1 MRVNFQYTENLKKG
15 RGDKMYVRDIYLN
28 KLKEYIDTEFIKV
41 ITGVRRS
48 GKSYL
53 LKMMENELKNK
64 DIKRK
69 DIIFLNFESLELM
82 QLEDAEDLHLYLQKK
97 VFKDS
102 KHSKKYFLFDE
113 IQRIKNWEKL
123 VNGLRVS
130 HDCDIYITGSNSDM
144 LSGELATHL
153 AGRYVEIPIY
163 PLSFV
168 EFLQFKSYDR
178 EKIDLKWKEYFEYGG
193 FPSVVLSRESLKLD
207 VLSGIY
213 SSIVLR
219 DIAQRANVRESAVLE
234 KVILFLL
241 DNIGQIVNT
250 NKIANTI
257 KSSGRSIS
265 NNTIEN
271 YLSLLEKS
279 FLFYKA
285 QRYDIRGKEYLSTS
299 AKYYVV
305 DLGFFKSQINQ
316 NRNQGS
322 RLENM
327 VYLELKRRGYQ
338 ISIGTYDNKEIDFI
352 ASKDSQNI
360 YIQVADKIPENNS
373 RETDNLLNL
382 PTGSKKILIVNTWS
396 DVGSYEGIPIIHI
409 SDFLLGKELK
419 L

>member
-1 MRVNFQYTENLKKG
+1 MEIREFYLERIKK
-15 RGDKMYVRDIYLN
+15 
-28 KLKEYIDTEFIKV
+28 YINTEFIKV

-53 LKMMENELKNK
+53 LKMLEKELI
-64 DIKRK
+64 DRGIKGK
-69 DIIFLNFESLELM
+69 SIVYLNFESLELM
-82 QLEDAEDLHLYLQKK
+82 HLTSALDLKSYIQENVAKK
-97 VFKDS
+97 GKI
-102 KHSKKYFLFDE
+102 HFLLDE
-113 IQRIKNWEKL
+113 IQRIKDWEKV

-130 HDCDIYITGSNSDM
+130 YDSDIYITGSNSDI

-153 AGRYVEIPIY
+153 AGRYVEISMY
-163 PLSFV
+163 PLSFE

-178 EKIDLKWKEYFEYGG
+178 EKIDLKWREYFEYGG
-193 FPSVVLSRESLKLD
+193 FPSVVLSDESLKVD

-213 SSIVLR
+213 SSIVLK
-219 DIAQRANVRESAVLE
+219 DIAQRSNLRESSILE

-241 DNIGQIVNT
+241 DNIGKIVNT

-257 KSSGRSIS
+257 KSSGRSVS

-285 QRYDIRGKEYLSTS
+285 QRYDIKGKEYLSTS

-327 VYLELKRRGYQ
+327 VYLELRRRGYRV
-338 ISIGTYDNKEIDFI
+338 STGTYNNKEIDFI
-352 ASKDSQNI
+352 ASRGETTI
-360 YIQVADKIPENNS
+360 YIQVADKIPENS
-373 RETDNLLNL
+373 TRETDNLLNI
-382 PTGSKKILIVNTWS
+382 PTGAKKMLIVNSWS
-396 DVGSYEGIPIIHI
+396 DVGILEGIPIIHI
-409 SDFLLGKELK
+409 SDFLLGKE
-419 L
+419 

>member
-1 MRVNFQYTENLKKG
+1 MVIRETYIERLKK
-15 RGDKMYVRDIYLN
+15 
-28 KLKEYIDTEFIKV
+28 YIDTEFVKV

-53 LKMMENELKNK
+53 LKMLAQELK
-64 DIKRK
+64 DRGVGDE

-82 QLEDAEDLHLYLQKK
+82 KLEDAEDLSAYIQEN
-97 VFKDS
+97 VPS
-102 KHSKKYFLFDE
+102 GSKKYFLFDE

-123 VNGLRVS
+123 VNGLRIS
-130 HDCDIYITGSNSDM
+130 YDSDIYITGSNSDL
-144 LSGELATHL
+144 LSGELSTHL
-153 AGRYVEIPIY
+153 AGRYVEISIY
-163 PLSFV
+163 PLSFM
-168 EFLQFKSYDR
+168 EFLQFKSFDR
-178 EKIDLKWKEYFEYGG
+178 DKIDLKWREYFEYGG
-193 FPSVVLSRESLKLD
+193 FPSVVLSEESLKMD

-219 DIAQRANVRESAVLE
+219 DIAQRANVRESSILE

-257 KSSGRSIS
+257 KSSGRSVS
-265 NNTIEN
+265 NNTVEN

-285 QRYDIRGKEYLSTS
+285 QRYDIIGKEYLSTS

-316 NRNQGS
+316 NRNWGS

-327 VYLELKRRGYQ
+327 IYLELRRRGYRVG
-338 ISIGTYDNKEIDFI
+338 IGAFGNKEIDFI
-352 ASKDSQNI
+352 ASKGSETV
-360 YIQVADKIPENNS
+360 YIQVADRIPENSS
-373 RETDNLLNL
+373 RELDNLLTI
-382 PTGSKKILIVNTWS
+382 PTGAKKLLIVNNWS
-396 DVGSYEGIPIIHI
+396 DVGTYEGIPSVHI
-409 SDFLLGKELK
+409 SDFLLQGEAINDRI
-419 L
+419 

>member
-1 MRVNFQYTENLKKG
+1 MRVMYIRNHYLEKVKK
-15 RGDKMYVRDIYLN
+15 
-28 KLKEYIDTEFIKV
+28 YIDTEFIKV
-41 ITGVRRS
+41 IIGVRRS

-53 LKMMENELKNK
+53 LKMLEQELKERG
-64 DIKRK
+64 IKSEN
-69 DIIFLNFESLELM
+69 ILFLNFESLELM
-82 QLEDAEDLHLYLQKK
+82 YVDNAKDLNEYIRER
-97 VFKDS
+97 VSNES
-102 KHSKKYFLFDE
+102 KIYFLFDE
-113 IQRIKNWEKL
+113 IQRIKDWEKL

-130 HDCDIYITGSNSDM
+130 YDSDIYITGSNSEI

-153 AGRYVEIPIY
+153 AGRYVEIQIY
-163 PLSFV
+163 PLSFI
-168 EFLQFKSYDR
+168 EFLEFKNYAG
-178 EKIDLKWKEYFEYGG
+178 EKMDLKLREYFEFGG
-193 FPSVVLSRESLKLD
+193 FPSVVLSNENLKLD

-219 DIAQRANVRESAVLE
+219 DIAARANVRESAILE

-250 NKIANTI
+250 NKITNTI
-257 KSSGRSIS
+257 KSSGRSVS

-322 RLENM
+322 RIENM
-327 VYLELKRRGYQ
+327 VFLELKRRGYQ
-338 ISIGTYDNKEIDFI
+338 VSIGTYENKEIDFI
-352 ASKDSQNI
+352 ASKEEETI
-360 YIQVADKIPENNS
+360 YIQVADKIPEDSS
-373 RETDNLLNL
+373 RETDNLLSI
-382 PTGSKKILIVNTWS
+382 PTGAKKILIVNNWN
-396 DVGSYEGIPIIHI
+396 DVGLFEGIPIIHI
-409 SDFLLGKELK
+409 SDFLLGEQL
-419 L
+419 

>member
-1 MRVNFQYTENLKKG
+1 MRVMYIRNHYLEKVKK
-15 RGDKMYVRDIYLN
+15 
-28 KLKEYIDTEFIKV
+28 YIDTEFIKV
-41 ITGVRRS
+41 IIGVRRS

-53 LKMMENELKNK
+53 LKMLEQELKERG
-64 DIKRK
+64 IKSEN
-69 DIIFLNFESLELM
+69 ILFLNFESLELM
-82 QLEDAEDLHLYLQKK
+82 YVDNAKDLNEYIRER
-97 VFKDS
+97 VSNES
-102 KHSKKYFLFDE
+102 KIYFLFDE
-113 IQRIKNWEKL
+113 IQRIKDWEKL

-130 HDCDIYITGSNSDM
+130 YDSDIYITGSNSEI

-153 AGRYVEIPIY
+153 AGRYVEIQIY
-163 PLSFV
+163 PLSFI
-168 EFLQFKSYDR
+168 EFLEFKNYAR
-178 EKIDLKWKEYFEYGG
+178 EKMDLKLREYFEFGG
-193 FPSVVLSRESLKLD
+193 FPSVVLSNENLKLD

-219 DIAQRANVRESAVLE
+219 DIAARANVRESAILE

-250 NKIANTI
+250 NKITNTI
-257 KSSGRSIS
+257 KSSGRSVS

-322 RLENM
+322 RIENM
-327 VYLELKRRGYQ
+327 VFLELKRRGYQ
-338 ISIGTYDNKEIDFI
+338 VSIGTYENKEIDFI
-352 ASKDSQNI
+352 ASKEEETI
-360 YIQVADKIPENNS
+360 YIQVADKIPEDSS
-373 RETDNLLNL
+373 RETDHLLSI
-382 PTGSKKILIVNTWS
+382 PTGAKKILIVNNWN
-396 DVGSYEGIPIIHI
+396 DVGLFEGIPIIHI
-409 SDFLLGKELK
+409 SDFLLGEQL
-419 L
+419 

>member
-1 MRVNFQYTENLKKG
+1 MMYIRNHYLEKVKK
-15 RGDKMYVRDIYLN
+15 
-28 KLKEYIDTEFIKV
+28 YIDTEFIKV
-41 ITGVRRS
+41 IIGVRRS

-53 LKMMENELKNK
+53 LKMLEQELKERG
-64 DIKRK
+64 IKSEN
-69 DIIFLNFESLELM
+69 ILFLNFESLELM
-82 QLEDAEDLHLYLQKK
+82 YVDNAKDLNEYIRER
-97 VFKDS
+97 VSNES
-102 KHSKKYFLFDE
+102 KIYFLFDE
-113 IQRIKNWEKL
+113 IQRIKDWEKL

-130 HDCDIYITGSNSDM
+130 YDSDIYITGSNSEI

-153 AGRYVEIPIY
+153 AGRYVEIQIY
-163 PLSFV
+163 PLSFI
-168 EFLQFKSYDR
+168 EFLEFKNYAG
-178 EKIDLKWKEYFEYGG
+178 EKMDLKLREYFEFGG
-193 FPSVVLSRESLKLD
+193 FPSVVLSNENLKLD

-219 DIAQRANVRESAVLE
+219 DIAARANVRESAILE

-250 NKIANTI
+250 NKITNTI
-257 KSSGRSIS
+257 KSSGRSVS

-322 RLENM
+322 RIENM
-327 VYLELKRRGYQ
+327 VFLELKRRGYQ
-338 ISIGTYDNKEIDFI
+338 VSIGTYENKEIDFI
-352 ASKDSQNI
+352 ASKEEETI
-360 YIQVADKIPENNS
+360 YIQVADKIPEDSS
-373 RETDNLLNL
+373 RETDNLLSI
-382 PTGSKKILIVNTWS
+382 PTGAKKILIVNNWN
-396 DVGSYEGIPIIHI
+396 DVGLFEGIPIIHI
-409 SDFLLGKELK
+409 SDFLLGEQL
-419 L
+419 

>member
-1 MRVNFQYTENLKKG
+1 
-15 RGDKMYVRDIYLN
+15 MYLRDSYLN
-28 KLKEYIDTEFIKV
+28 RLKEYIDTEFIKV

-48 GKSYL
+48 GKSCL
-53 LKMMENELKNK
+53 LKMLENELKSR
-64 DIKRK
+64 DIKSEN
-69 DIIFLNFESLELM
+69 IIFLNFESLELM
-82 QLEDAEDLHLYLQKK
+82 ELEDAKDLNLYLKEKIFKLSNEISKCPEDLE
-97 VFKDS
+97 VS
-102 KHSKKYFLFDE
+102 KNAKKYFLFDE
-113 IQRIKNWEKL
+113 IQRIKNWEKF
-123 VNGLRVS
+123 VNGLGVS
-130 HDCDIYITGSNSDM
+130 YDCDIYITGSNSDM

-163 PLSFV
+163 PLSFL
-168 EFLQFKSYDR
+168 EFLEFKSYDR
-178 EKIDLKWKEYFEYGG
+178 EKIDLKWREYFEYGG
-193 FPSVVLSRESLKLD
+193 FPSVVLSQESLKLD

-219 DIAQRANVRESAVLE
+219 DIAQRANVRETSILE

-241 DNIGQIVNT
+241 DNIGQIINT

-257 KSSGRSIS
+257 KSSGRSVS

-285 QRYDIRGKEYLSTS
+285 KRYDIRGKEYLSTS

-338 ISIGTYDNKEIDFI
+338 VSIGTYDNKEIDFI
-352 ASKDSQNI
+352 ASKGSESL
-360 YIQVADKIPENNS
+360 YIQVADKIPQNSS
-373 RETDNLLNL
+373 RETDNLLNV
-382 PTGSKKILIVNTWS
+382 PTGSKKMLIVNAWS
-396 DVGSYEGIPIIHI
+396 DVGSYEGIPIVHI
-409 SDFLLGKELK
+409 SDFLLGEEFF
-419 L
+419 

>member
-1 MRVNFQYTENLKKG
+1 MHIREF
-15 RGDKMYVRDIYLN
+15 YLE
-28 KLKEYIDTEFIKV
+28 KLKYYIDTEFIKV

-53 LKMMENELKNK
+53 LKMLEQELKNRG
-64 DIKRK
+64 IARER
-69 DIIFLNFESLELM
+69 IIFLNFESLELM
-82 QLEDAEDLHLYLQKK
+82 HLVNAEDLKLYIQEKA
-97 VFKDS
+97 VKDS
-102 KHSKKYFLFDE
+102 KMYFLFDE
-113 IQRIKNWEKL
+113 IQRIENWEKL

-130 HDCDIYITGSNSDM
+130 YNSDIYITGSNSEI

-153 AGRYVEIPIY
+153 AGRYVEIPVY
-163 PLSFV
+163 PLSFQ
-168 EFLQFKSYDR
+168 EFMQFKSYDR
-178 EKIDLKWKEYFEYGG
+178 EKIDLKWREYFEYGG
-193 FPSVVLSRESLKLD
+193 FPSVVLSGEALKMD

-219 DIAQRANVRESAVLE
+219 DIAQRSNVRESAVLE

-257 KSSGRSIS
+257 KSYGRSVS

-285 QRYDIRGKEYLSTS
+285 QRYDMRGKAYLSTS

-327 VYLELKRRGYQ
+327 VYLELRRRGYEVC
-338 ISIGTYDNKEIDFI
+338 IGMYDNKEIDFI
-352 ASKDSQNI
+352 ASKGSENI
-360 YIQVADKIPENNS
+360 YIQVADRIPENSS
-373 RETDNLLNL
+373 RETDNLLNA

-396 DVGSYEGIPIIHI
+396 DVGQYEGIPIIHI
-409 SDFLLGKELK
+409 SDFLLGAE
-419 L
+419 

>member
-1 MRVNFQYTENLKKG
+1 MMYIRNHYLEKVKK
-15 RGDKMYVRDIYLN
+15 
-28 KLKEYIDTEFIKV
+28 YIDTEFIKV
-41 ITGVRRS
+41 IIGVRRS

-53 LKMMENELKNK
+53 LKMLEQELKERG
-64 DIKRK
+64 IKSEN
-69 DIIFLNFESLELM
+69 ILFLNFESLELM
-82 QLEDAEDLHLYLQKK
+82 YVDNAKDLNEYIRER
-97 VFKDS
+97 VSNES
-102 KHSKKYFLFDE
+102 KIYFLFDE
-113 IQRIKNWEKL
+113 IQRIKDWEKL

-130 HDCDIYITGSNSDM
+130 YDSDIYITGSNSEI

-153 AGRYVEIPIY
+153 AGRYVEIQIY
-163 PLSFV
+163 PLSFI
-168 EFLQFKSYDR
+168 EFLEFKNYAR
-178 EKIDLKWKEYFEYGG
+178 EKMDLKLREYFEFGG
-193 FPSVVLSRESLKLD
+193 FPSVVLSNENLKLD

-219 DIAQRANVRESAVLE
+219 DIAARANVRESAILE

-250 NKIANTI
+250 NKITNTI
-257 KSSGRSIS
+257 KSSGRSVS

-322 RLENM
+322 RIENM
-327 VYLELKRRGYQ
+327 VFLELKRRGYQ
-338 ISIGTYDNKEIDFI
+338 VSIGTYENKEIDFI
-352 ASKDSQNI
+352 ASKEEETI
-360 YIQVADKIPENNS
+360 YIQVADKIPEDSS
-373 RETDNLLNL
+373 RETDNLLSI
-382 PTGSKKILIVNTWS
+382 PTGAKKILIVNNWN
-396 DVGSYEGIPIIHI
+396 DVGLFEGIPIIHI
-409 SDFLLGKELK
+409 SDFLLGEQL
-419 L
+419 